1 MYKKFEKL
9 LDDAEK
15 ALPREAFDAV
25 LIVVGDDPDPQW
37 DAQNLADALCD
48 PEVLELNGLDDEEA
62 VQRAYDFLVAY
73 EMDDFHPDYD
83 HACSVGLS
91 MGEAY
96 AGEYNEIA
104 GYTTDEKEF
113 VDLVNELDE
122 QADADIVEKPARDWI
137 DFRDGSMVN
146 FATGER
152 YARAVEAPD
161 ED

>member
-48 PEVLELNGLDDEEA
+48 PEVLELN
-62 VQRAYDFLVAY
+62 
-73 EMDDFHPDYD
+73 
-83 HACSVGLS
+83 
-91 MGEAY
+91 
-96 AGEYNEIA
+96 
-104 GYTTDEKEF
+104 
-113 VDLVNELDE
+113 ELDE